1 MSRPRRSFSSGPM
14 TGTEAQ
20 IEAVEELRN
29 HFKLSTEELKQF
41 RDALRQEMDNG
52 LKSNDSYMDMLP
64 SWVFKHPTGQ
74 ETGEYLGL
82 ELSGSN
88 IRIYLV
94 NLHGQ
99 GRISTRQ
106 QKYVISENL
115 KKGSINSVIE
125 FLVESVDSFLS
136 FVGKYDLKS
145 PLALG
150 FVLSFPL
157 KQQALNKASVIQWTK
172 DFEITGADN
181 KNIAELLQIGLKRRH
196 LNISVEA
203 VINGAVG
210 CLLAHSYRSLDTLV
224 ACTISTGTNAAYWEK
239 VNAIHKLDQSAA
251 QLPSKD
257 DCEMIINTEWGS
269 FGDQNPSVLPRTF
282 YDNRV
287 NRQSVNPGVHL
298 FEKMVSGLYLG
309 EIARIIIVDF
319 LDRRLLF
326 DGQYTTELNTAY
338 CFEAS
343 YISAIGS
350 DDSPD
355 MDDTKHILESIMNLP
370 STTLADRQIVRT
382 ICELV
387 SQRAARLVAAA
398 MSAVIEK
405 RNALETGLTISM
417 EGTVYEH
424 FPNFPR
430 RVNDALKSF
439 YGERVDHINVGVTRD
454 GNGIGAALAAM
465 IAISQKHCA

>member
-1 MSRPRRSFSSGPM
+1 MSQPRRSFSKGPM
-14 TGTEAQ
+14 TGTDAQ
-20 IEAVEELRN
+20 IEAVEDLRQ
-29 HFKLSTEELKQF
+29 HFKLTTEELKQF
-41 RDALRQEMDNG
+41 RDDLRHEMDTG
-52 LKSNDSYMDMLP
+52 LKSEGSNMAMLP
-64 SWVFKHPTGQ
+64 SWIFKHPTGQ

-94 NLHGQ
+94 NLHGG

-106 QKYVISENL
+106 QKYVISEHL
-115 KKGSINSVIE
+115 KKCNISEMIE

-136 FVGKYDLKS
+136 FVGKYDIQK

-157 KQQALNKASVIQWTK
+157 EQKAINKAVVIQWTK
-172 DFEITGADN
+172 DFEITGAEG
-181 KNIAELLQIGLKRRH
+181 KNIAELLQIGFRRRH
-196 LNISVEA
+196 ININVEA
-203 VINGAVG
+203 VVNGAVG

-239 VNAIHKLDQSAA
+239 MEAVQKNKNLMPPNADGDI
-251 QLPSKD
+251 
-257 DCEMIINTEWGS
+257 IINTEWGS
-269 FGDQNPSVLPRTF
+269 FADNNTALLPRTF

-287 NRQSVNPGVHL
+287 NRQSVNPGVHV

-309 EIARIIIVDF
+309 EIARIIMVDF

-326 DGQYTTELNTAY
+326 DGQYTNELNTPY
-338 CFEAS
+338 LFEAS
-343 YISAIGS
+343 YMSAIGA
-350 DDSPD
+350 DDTTD
-355 MDDTKHILESIMNLP
+355 LEATKHILESIMNLP
-370 STTLADRQIVRT
+370 STTLSDRQITRT

-398 MSAVIEK
+398 MSAIIDK
-405 RNALETGLTISM
+405 RNALEEGLTISM
-417 EGTVYEH
+417 EGAVYEH

-430 RVNDALKSF
+430 RVNDALRAI
-439 YGERVDHINVGVTRD
+439 YGDSVDHINIGITRD

-465 IAISQKHCA
+465 LAIEQKSA

>member
-1 MSRPRRSFSSGPM
+1 MSNTRRSFSSGPVI
-14 TGTEAQ
+14 GTMAQ

-29 HFKLSTEELKQF
+29 RFKLTTEELMQF
-41 RDALRQEMDNG
+41 RDALRQEVETG
-52 LKSNDSYMDMLP
+52 LKSNDSHMDMLP
-64 SWVFKHPTGQ
+64 SWVYKHPTGQ

-82 ELSGSN
+82 ELNGSN

-106 QKYVISENL
+106 QKYPII
-115 KKGSINSVIE
+115 K
-125 FLVESVDSFLS
+125 SVDNFLT
-136 FVGKYDLKS
+136 FVGKYDLKE

-157 KQQALNKASVIQWTK
+157 EQPALNKASVIQWTK

-181 KNIAELLQIGLKRRH
+181 KNIAELLQIGLKRCH
-196 LNISVEA
+196 LNIQVEA

-210 CLLAHSYRSLDTLV
+210 CLLAHSYRSLDTLI

-239 VNAIHKLDQSAA
+239 LEAIEKIDKN
-251 QLPSKD
+251 QLPSEKEAG
-257 DCEMIINTEWGS
+257 EMIINTEWGS
-269 FGDQNPSVLPRTF
+269 FGDQNASVLPRTF

-309 EIARIIIVDF
+309 EITRIIMVDF

-326 DGQYTTELNTAY
+326 DGQYTTELNTPY
-338 CFEAS
+338 FFEAS
-343 YISAIGS
+343 YMSAIGS

-355 MDDTKHILESIMNLP
+355 MEETKHILESIMNLP

-398 MSAVIEK
+398 ISAIIDK
-405 RNALETGLTISM
+405 RNALEHGLTISM

-430 RVNDALKSF
+430 RVNDALRSF
-439 YGERVDHINVGVTRD
+439 YGDKVDHINVGITRD

-465 IAISQKHCA
+465 LAISQKQTA

>member
-1 MSRPRRSFSSGPM
+1 MSHSRRSFSQGPV
-14 TGTEAQ
+14 TGTDAQ

-29 HFKLSTEELKQF
+29 HLNLSTEELKQF
-41 RDALRQEMDNG
+41 RDDLRHEMDVG
-52 LKSNDSYMDMLP
+52 LSSDDSHMDMLP
-64 SWVFKHPTGQ
+64 SWVYKHPTGQ

-82 ELSGSN
+82 EMSGSN

-106 QKYVISENL
+106 QKYVIHDSL
-115 KKGSINSVIE
+115 KKGDINSVID
-125 FLVESVDSFLS
+125 FMVESVDSFLS
-136 FVGKYDLKS
+136 FVGKYEVKE

-157 KQQALNKASVIQWTK
+157 KHTALNKAFVLQWTK

-181 KNIAELLQIGLKRRH
+181 KNIAELLQIAFKRRH
-196 LNISVEA
+196 INVNVEA

-239 VNAIHKLDQSAA
+239 FESIKKSNVT
-251 QLPSKD
+251 LPSVENG
-257 DCEMIINTEWGS
+257 EMIINTEWGS
-269 FGDQNPSVLPRTF
+269 FGDLNPGLLPRTF

-309 EIARIIIVDF
+309 EIVRIIMVDF

-326 DGQYTTELNTAY
+326 DGQYTTELNTPY
-338 CFEAS
+338 FFEAS
-343 YISAIGS
+343 YMSAIGS
-350 DDSPD
+350 DDTPD
-355 MDDTKHILESIMNLP
+355 LEATKHVLESIMNLP
-370 STTLADRQIVRT
+370 STTLSDRRIVRT

-387 SQRAARLVAAA
+387 SRRAARLVAAA
-398 MSAVIEK
+398 ISAIIEK
-405 RNALETGLTISM
+405 RNSLEQGLTISM
-417 EGTVYEH
+417 EGSVYES

-430 RVNDALKSF
+430 RVNDALKAL
-439 YGERVDHINVGVTRD
+439 YGENVNHINLGVTRD
-454 GNGIGAALAAM
+454 GNGIGAAIAAM
-465 IAISQKHCA
+465 INITQKQSA